1 MIETVINDINYRL
14 DEEMLT
20 AEVTEK
26 SGGYAGD
33 VIIPETIVFNDVTY
47 RVTSIGEKAFNGCYK
62 LTAITIPNGITS
74 IRKGTFARCRKL
86 TAITIPNSVTSIRK
100 HAFAGCSSLTFL
112 TIPDSVTSIGYRA
125 FAGCSSLKLEPT
137 QEVETNILTYSLLM
151 RNHVAMVIGYSGVP
165 ETIDIPS
172 EINHEGII
180 YHVTSIGYRAFAGC
194 SSLTSITIPNSVS
207 SIEYRAF
214 AGCQSL
220 TKITI
225 SNSVSII
232 GEGAFFGCS
241 SLTSLTIPDSVM
253 SIEKRAFTGCELMT
267 LITFQ
272 GTIAQWK
279 KIELYED
286 WNAGVPATV
295 VHCTDGDVEI

>member
-14 DEEMLT
+14 DEEILT

-125 FAGCSSLKLEPT
+125 FAGCSSLKLEST

-180 YHVTSIGYRAFAGC
+180 YHVASIG
-194 SSLTSITIPNSVS
+194 
-207 SIEYRAF
+207 YRAF

-253 SIEKRAFTGCELMT
+253 SIEKRAFTGCESMT
-267 LITFQ
+267 SITFQ